1 MRDTVLRNVDE
12 LMCVGPIVDVFYM
25 CGTLHFMNKPLLWIR
40 HCYGYAIAM
49 DNLVCGDDL

>member
-25 CGTLHFMNKPLLWIR
+25 CRTLHFMNKPLLWIR